1 LELDEH
7 NVKLFETKFQ
17 SIIVNKEPFLLIRLK
32 DASQKEFCNFLK
44 ASERGRT
51 SMLASVSHELRTPLN
66 CIVTM
71 LDMVEKFITD
81 DFKEDYI
88 QPAADS
94 AKLLLSLIN
103 DILDFSQSKAKSLRL
118 NYSFFNLKQHLT
130 DIIKLMNLQAKG
142 KGLELNL
149 YYDERVP
156 FKIYSDPNRVR
167 QIVINL
173 IGKLER
179 L

>member
-1 LELDEH
+1 M
-7 NVKLFETKFQ
+7 
-17 SIIVNKEPFLLIRLK
+17 IVNKEPFLLIRLQ
-32 DASQKEFCNFLK
+32 DASQKEFCDFLQ
-44 ASERGRT
+44 ASEKGRT

-66 CIVTM
+66 CIVAM
-71 LDMVEKFITD
+71 LDMVDKFITD
-81 DFKEDYI
+81 DLKEDYI

-103 DILDFSQSKAKSLRL
+103 DILDFSQSKAKTLRL
-118 NYSFFNLKQHLT
+118 NFYFFNLKQHLL
-130 DIIKLMNLQAKG
+130 DIIKLMTIQAKG

-167 QIVINL
+167 QIIINL
-173 IGKLER
+173 IGIL
-179 L
+179 LSFINF

>member
-1 LELDEH
+1 
-7 NVKLFETKFQ
+7 
-17 SIIVNKEPFLLIRLK
+17 
-32 DASQKEFCNFLK
+32 
-44 ASERGRT
+44 
-51 SMLASVSHELRTPLN
+51 MLASVSHELRTPLN

-71 LDMVEKFITD
+71 LDMMEKFITD
-81 DFKEDYI
+81 DLKDDYL

-118 NYSFFNLKQHLT
+118 NFCFFNLKQHLT
-130 DIIKLMNLQAKG
+130 DIIKLMSLQAKG

-173 IGKLER
+173 IGNIIFCG
-179 L
+179 